1 MSAFTNATLMIQ
13 QGINVKTVSSLLGHT
28 QTSTTMNIY
37 AHQLKNANRQAAE
50 AMADTLLRKRNA

>member
-1 MSAFTNATLMIQ
+1 MIQ